1 MEPRRDDRQAV
12 TASLRRL
19 GLQNAVVA
27 ALDRKDF
34 GQVEELLGTED
45 GRSATTM
52 VFKRGGD
59 DAIAQLP
66 ERLRGRIRQLMN

>member
-1 MEPRRDDRQAV
+1 M
-12 TASLRRL
+12 
-19 GLQNAVVA
+19 VA